1 MKRKDF
7 LLIAVVIIIS
17 TAFAL
22 VLSSLLIGSPQKNLQ
37 EAEVVQ
43 AITSNFPPADE
54 RYFNSNSINPT
65 KLITIGDNANSNPF
79 NSPKP

>member
-22 VLSSLLIGSPQKNLQ
+22 VLSSTVIGTPQDNLQ
-37 EAEVVQ
+37 QAEVVQ
-43 AITSNFPPADE
+43 PISATFPPADE
-54 RYFNSNSINPT
+54 RYFNNDSINPT
-65 KLITIGDNANSNPF
+65 KLITIGDNPNPNPF
-79 NSPKP
+79 NSQKP